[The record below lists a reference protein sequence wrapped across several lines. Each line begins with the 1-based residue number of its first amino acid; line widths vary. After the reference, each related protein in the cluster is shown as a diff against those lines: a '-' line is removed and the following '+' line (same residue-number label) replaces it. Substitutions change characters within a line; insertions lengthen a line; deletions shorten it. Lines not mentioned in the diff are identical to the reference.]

1 MAIRSGFDGSL
12 LDVQTGTPLADVE
25 CTVLNSSGT
34 NATIYETR
42 VGGALKSNPF
52 NTTANGVVNFFAEP
66 GYYDI
71 QARDTHIPA
80 RFTTRRI
87 PFDAVSGDDNGIALK
102 QIDINN
108 KIDQSMF
115 QADSVGTSELKMYT
129 SLGAGSTTTTSSQT
143 LVSLSSIPPGI
154 YQVTTVV
161 ALGLGGKPGFE
172 ITSGTGTWYQVTPGS
187 GINPTGYTTLVGILE
202 VTATAAIRFYGQPQ
216 NGPVTHSMAVFGV
229 AA

>member
-12 LDVQTGTPLADVE
+12 LDVQTGTPLAGVE
-25 CTVLNSSGT
+25 CTVLDS
-34 NATIYETR
+34 AEDEAVIYQQR
-42 VGGALKSNPF
+42 VGGSLKTNPF
-52 NTTANGVVNFFAEP
+52 TTDASGLIAFYADHGFYEIEVA
-66 GYYDI
+66 
-71 QARDTHIPA
+71 DTEVPA

-87 PFDAVSGDDNGIALK
+87 PFDAVSGDVSG
-102 QIDINN
+102 IDISQVD
-108 KIDQSMF
+108 IADEVTQAMI

-129 SLGAGSTTTTSSQT
+129 SLGTGSTTTTSSQT